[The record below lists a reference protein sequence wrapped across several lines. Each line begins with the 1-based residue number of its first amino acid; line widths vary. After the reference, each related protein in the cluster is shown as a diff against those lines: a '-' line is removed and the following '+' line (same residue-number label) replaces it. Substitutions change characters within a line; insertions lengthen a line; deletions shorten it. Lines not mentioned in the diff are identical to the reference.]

1 MADQIVNKLNIA
13 VTTPILPDGNVSEEQ
28 FKAHIRNLR
37 EKGFDGEPI
46 IDGIVTAALNGEAK
60 FLNQKQRE
68 QLIQYTGEYRE
79 EDPDIN
85 LMVATLRATEEELDE
100 DFKTLDSKNFTA
112 LVIAPPMNDPDLTD
126 EKMAGIVEKGFQITG
141 LPILL
146 YNTQQAIFTCRL
158 STVQAAYNRIGKNL
172 LGIKDTQNTD
182 VMTRDYS
189 KLVRREGSSDV
200 LPIIIAQGMDK
211 LLAPVW
217 EEQSVLRDQGLYN
230 YEPTNISGSSNIKDL
245 AILTGYMKHYIKKG
259 RWDVVFEIQ
268 NCLNTEFMTLL
279 LWNVVALGGEQ
290 GTWKSTVNFEIP
302 DYPIATVENPLSPI
316 KTLTPEQVAQKHAT
330 CCYIKER
337 IKAFAPN

>member
-85 LMVATLRATEEELDE
+85 LMVATLRATEEELNE

-126 EKMAGIVEKGFQITG
+126 DKMADIVEKGFQITS

-158 STVQAAYNRIGKNL
+158 STVQAAYKRIGKNL

-182 VMTRDYS
+182 AMTRDYS

-259 RWDVVFEIQ
+259 RWDIVFEIQ
-268 NCLNTEFMTLL
+268 NCFNTEFMTLL

-302 DYPIATVENPLSPI
+302 NYPIATVENPLSPI

-330 CCYIKER
+330 CRYIKER